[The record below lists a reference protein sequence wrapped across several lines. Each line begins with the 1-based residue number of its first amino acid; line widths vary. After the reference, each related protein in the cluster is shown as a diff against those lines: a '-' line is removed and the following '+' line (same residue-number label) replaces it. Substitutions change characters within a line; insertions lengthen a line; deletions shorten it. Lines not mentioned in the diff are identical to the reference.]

1 MPPRAE
7 GLSHKQ
13 TQALRVLALGGQTMR
28 FGRTKIRFT
37 TKGGVHLD
45 LPFVA
50 VRDRLVAYELVKDM
64 GGGSYLITQ
73 KGRALSDLTAQAYRE
88 EWEARVA
95 ARKAEG
101 ASFDA
106 TIQGNPSKPWWEQ
119 PTADAQEE
127 EDDRNMG

>member
-1 MPPRAE
+1 MPPRVE

-13 TQALRVLALGGQTMR
+13 TRALRVLALGGQTMR

-50 VRDRLVAYELVKDM
+50 VRDRLLAYELVKDM
-64 GGGSYLITQ
+64 GGGTYLITP
-73 KGRALSDLTAQAYRE
+73 KGRALSDLTAKAYRD

-95 ARKAEG
+95 ARRHAE
-101 ASFDA
+101 AVA
-106 TIQGNPSKPWWEQ
+106 PTRKPWWEQ
-119 PTADAQEE
+119 PIADAQEE
-127 EDDRNMG
+127 SE